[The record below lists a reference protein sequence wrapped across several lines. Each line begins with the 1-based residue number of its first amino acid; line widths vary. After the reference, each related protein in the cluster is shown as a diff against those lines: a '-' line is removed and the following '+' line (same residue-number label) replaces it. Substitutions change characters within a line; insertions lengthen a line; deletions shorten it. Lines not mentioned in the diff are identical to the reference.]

1 MDSAKSHSF
10 PWPRSTMK
18 ARWARTSQALE
29 WAFFLVRSTTQV
41 SRHKYCLKAR
51 ANGRNIVGQQHPT
64 MLGVVNS
71 CCVRLHGPLRIILRI
86 KNYTKDT
93 VDLPYAG
100 IDRSS
105 LKLSFT
111 FAYMTLNKFERKN
124 KAQFDRKFGTSKL
137 ASTFIFVWVKLEQ
150 QIIKYWSSDILI
162 ACEQAHMS
170 LFAGYWYI
178 WCILMYMLADGVWT
192 VHGVYYYY

>member
-1 MDSAKSHSF
+1 
-10 PWPRSTMK
+10 MK
-18 ARWARTSQALE
+18 ARSARTSQALE
-29 WAFFLVRSTTQV
+29 WASFLVHSTTQV

-100 IDRSS
+100 TDRSS

-111 FAYMTLNKFERKN
+111 FACMTLIKFKFERKN
-124 KAQFDRKFGTSKL
+124 KAQFDRKLGTSKP
-137 ASTFIFVWVKLEQ
+137 ASTCIFVWVKLEQ
-150 QIIKYWSSDILI
+150 QIIKN
-162 ACEQAHMS
+162 
-170 LFAGYWYI
+170 
-178 WCILMYMLADGVWT
+178 
-192 VHGVYYYY
+192 